1 MFNAKFSSI
10 SAISLRKQILYY
22 ININRNFHQNKPNT
36 YKKLSCSPDF
46 RLFALCYMYFCR
58 ACGIQDCDILLY
70 ATCIFVEF
78 VFSGFRPFVWFCVTC
93 IFVEFVFSG
102 FRPFVWF
109 CVTCIFVVFVFSG
122 FRPFVLFY
130 LSFIHRSTIYSA
142 IYTDMRTTLEFLN
155 IISLNLTINVRL
167 LL

>member
-1 MFNAKFSSI
+1 LSDWFVFNAKFSSI

-102 FRPFVWF
+102 F
-109 CVTCIFVVFVFSG
+109 
-122 FRPFVLFY
+122 FVLFY

-167 LL
+167 WL

>member
-93 IFVEFVFSG
+93 IFV
-102 FRPFVWF
+102 
-109 CVTCIFVVFVFSG
+109 VFVFSG

>member
-10 SAISLRKQILYY
+10 SAISLRRQILYY

-93 IFVEFVFSG
+93 IFV
-102 FRPFVWF
+102 
-109 CVTCIFVVFVFSG
+109 VFVFSG

>member
-78 VFSGFRPFVWFCVTC
+78 VFSGF
-93 IFVEFVFSG
+93 
-102 FRPFVWF
+102 
-109 CVTCIFVVFVFSG
+109 
-122 FRPFVLFY
+122 FVLFY

-167 LL
+167 WL

>member
-1 MFNAKFSSI
+1 VFNAKFSSI
-10 SAISLRKQILYY
+10 SAISLRRQILYY

-93 IFVEFVFSG
+93 IFV
-102 FRPFVWF
+102 
-109 CVTCIFVVFVFSG
+109 VFVFSG

>member
-102 FRPFVWF
+102 F
-109 CVTCIFVVFVFSG
+109 
-122 FRPFVLFY
+122 FVLFY

-167 LL
+167 WL

>member
-58 ACGIQDCDILLY
+58 ACGIQDWDILLY
-70 ATCIFVEF
+70 A
-78 VFSGFRPFVWFCVTC
+78 TC

>member
-1 MFNAKFSSI
+1 VFNAKFSSI

-93 IFVEFVFSG
+93 IFV
-102 FRPFVWF
+102 
-109 CVTCIFVVFVFSG
+109 VFVFSG

>member
-22 ININRNFHQNKPNT
+22 ININRNFHQNRPNT

-70 ATCIFVEF
+70 A
-78 VFSGFRPFVWFCVTC
+78 TC

>member
-22 ININRNFHQNKPNT
+22 ININRNFQQNKPNT

-102 FRPFVWF
+102 F
-109 CVTCIFVVFVFSG
+109 
-122 FRPFVLFY
+122 FVLFY

-167 LL
+167 WL

>member
-46 RLFALCYMYFCR
+46 RLSALCYMYFCR

-70 ATCIFVEF
+70 ATCIFVE
-78 VFSGFRPFVWFCVTC
+78 
-93 IFVEFVFSG
+93 
-102 FRPFVWF
+102 
-109 CVTCIFVVFVFSG
+109 FVFSG

-155 IISLNLTINVRL
+155 IISLNLRFYV
-167 LL
+167 

>member
-93 IFVEFVFSG
+93 IFV
-102 FRPFVWF
+102 
-109 CVTCIFVVFVFSG
+109 VFVFSG

-155 IISLNLTINVRL
+155 IISLNLTIIVRL